1 MTGHDFIDDL
11 FSKSNISDKNEWDDK
26 LFEQYKIYLKNINSL
41 ENSRKTSQNFFLSI
55 NTGLIT
61 VFGIFFQFIATLE
74 FINQLWIV
82 GICISGITFSCFW
95 IQTIRSY
102 TLLCNVKW
110 NIILKIEK
118 KLPLLLHETEWKI
131 LLNKNGISKY
141 VKLTYVELIIPS
153 IFIILYIVMIIFM
166 FHLISQ

>member
-11 FSKSNISDKNEWDDK
+11 FSKSNISDKNEWNDK

-41 ENSRKTSQNFFLSI
+41 EHSRKTSQNFFLSI

-82 GICISGITFSCFW
+82 GICISGITF
-95 IQTIRSY
+95 
-102 TLLCNVKW
+102 
-110 NIILKIEK
+110 
-118 KLPLLLHETEWKI
+118 
-131 LLNKNGISKY
+131 
-141 VKLTYVELIIPS
+141 
-153 IFIILYIVMIIFM
+153 FM
-166 FHLISQ
+166 FLDSNY